1 MDELLWGFLRSVSKA
16 LDLSYSGIM
25 PHHMR
30 VAVLASKIAR
40 GLGLSQARMALT
52 TQSALIHDLG
62 VRTWGDRARL
72 HNFEVDDPYEHAV
85 DGYRILAGVG
95 AGNPWRPIGRTK
107 GEPGPS
113 VRACGEGQPA
123 LAGLDRGG
131 GGRALLLPHARVIL
145 HHHDKWEG
153 GNPSRVCKNEI
164 PIESRILHLADRV
177 DVLLD
182 AAKPFNYQKKEIFD
196 ALDNQRGRAFDPAL
210 VDVLYDLARSESFW
224 FDLEPSFLAKA
235 LEACIVGSLT
245 VPAGRDPSK
254 TEVIAASIA
263 APAEPVPP
271 HPSRCSG
278 VESDRTGRDGAGA
291 PRERSGLPV
300 APGTYAQAS
309 SGKRATASPSL
320 CLPAASGTEAR
331 TPEVIEILEVLS
343 RVFAEVVDRRSPY
356 TRRHSQS
363 VGECAFILGKH
374 LGLDEL
380 TCRELRVAGLLH
392 DLGKLGVSESIL
404 DKKASLTEEETC
416 IVKRHPY
423 LTYHLLDEVPCFDRI
438 RDWASFHHERLD
450 GRGYPFGL
458 DSSLLSTEAR
468 VVAVCDVFSALSDD
482 RPYRPGLSREQVQSI
497 LAAMVESGALDGEIV
512 SLAGRV
518 L

>member
-1 MDELLWGFLRSVSKA
+1 MDELLWAFLSSVSKA

-30 VAVLASKIAR
+30 VAVLATKMAR
-40 GLGLSQARMALT
+40 GLGLSQATIALT
-52 TQSALIHDLG
+52 AQSALIHDLG

-72 HNFEVDDPYEHAV
+72 HNFEVDNPYEHAIE
-85 DGYRILAGVG
+85 GYRILVGGG
-95 AGNPWRPIGRTK
+95 AGNPVRPAVGTK
-107 GEPGPS
+107 GEAGPN
-113 VRACGEGQPA
+113 VRACGEEETT
-123 LAGLDRGG
+123 AGPDSRG

-153 GNPSRVCKNEI
+153 GNPSRACKDEI

-182 AAKPFNYQKKEIFD
+182 TAKPFNYQKKEIFA
-196 ALDNQRGRAFDPAL
+196 ALENQRGRAFDPAL
-210 VDVLYDLARSESFW
+210 IDVLYDVARSESFW

-235 LEACIVGSLT
+235 LEACVAGSL
-245 VPAGRDPSK
+245 AIG
-254 TEVIAASIA
+254 
-263 APAEPVPP
+263 
-271 HPSRCSG
+271 SR
-278 VESDRTGRDGAGA
+278 
-291 PRERSGLPV
+291 
-300 APGTYAQAS
+300 
-309 SGKRATASPSL
+309 SL
-320 CLPAASGTEAR
+320 CLPVPSGTEAR
-331 TPEVIEILEVLS
+331 APEVIEVLEVLS

-404 DKKASLTEEETC
+404 DKQASLTEEETC

-423 LTYHLLDEVPCFDRI
+423 LTYHLLDGVPGFDRI

-458 DSSLLSTEAR
+458 DSSSLSTEAR
-468 VVAVCDVFSALSDD
+468 IVAVCDVFSALSDD
-482 RPYRPGLSREQVQSI
+482 RPYRPGLPREQVQSI
-497 LAAMVESGALDGEIV
+497 LTAMAESGALDGEIV
-512 SLAGRV
+512 SLAGKV